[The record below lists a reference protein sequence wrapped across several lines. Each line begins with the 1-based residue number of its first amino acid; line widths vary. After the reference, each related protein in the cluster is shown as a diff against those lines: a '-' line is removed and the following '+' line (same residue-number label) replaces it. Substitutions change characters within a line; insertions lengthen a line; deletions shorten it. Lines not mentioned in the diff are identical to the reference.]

1 VQKLASAVISP
12 PNKKYE
18 ELFLLAVLI
27 LDAEQLFHNL
37 SYTVFNQL
45 TFGISSKNGKI
56 CETIFPFVSLIL
68 RSKH

>member
-1 VQKLASAVISP
+1 ICGNKLHQTKNMKS
-12 PNKKYE
+12 YFCL
-18 ELFLLAVLI
+18 LFLL

-45 TFGISSKNGKI
+45 TFGISSTNGKI